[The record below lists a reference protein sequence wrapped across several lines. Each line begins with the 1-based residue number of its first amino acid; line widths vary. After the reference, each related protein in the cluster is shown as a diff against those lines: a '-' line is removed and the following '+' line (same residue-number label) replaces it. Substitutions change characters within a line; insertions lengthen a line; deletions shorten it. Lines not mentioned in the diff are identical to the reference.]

1 VGVWGR
7 GNVFYVQ
14 KQVTDDSLIGNL
26 HSLWNV
32 DALDTFV
39 CHEMHVSF
47 IMSNQ
52 LYKVVVFARILQ
64 HIPENAA
71 TPNQTSRRIIPMT
84 HISSAQSN
92 KRNTHSTISPPAMT
106 RTRS

>member
-1 VGVWGR
+1 MGVWGR

-14 KQVTDDSLIGNL
+14 KQVTEDSPCFALIGNL

-71 TPNQTSRRIIPMT
+71 TPNQTSWRIIPET
-84 HISSAQSN
+84 Y
-92 KRNTHSTISPPAMT
+92 
-106 RTRS
+106 